1 MIDFRYHLVSLI
13 SVFLALAVGIV
24 LGAGPLQNSLGT
36 ALNDQVTSLRESRN
50 TLNSQLEQTASA
62 LNERDTYI
70 TQVARSL
77 LPGTLSG
84 QTVAVVMLP
93 GAEEDDADQ
102 IVAQLQAAGAAA
114 DGRYA
119 LTETWV
125 ERSRE
130 SYRSTYSE
138 QFTDL
143 LADPASSAPNAV
155 MGEGVG
161 KALTGDDGS
170 ARALENLLTAGED
183 PLMTTEAE
191 PSGPA
196 DMVVVVGPRA
206 QPSSGGPSGTATP
219 QATDGTE
226 PGSWVPV
233 MTGAGSAATTVV
245 VGSADESTGVVAL
258 IRSDDAAVTTVDS
271 VGQAPAAV
279 STPLALVAT
288 EAGTV
293 GHYGFDQGAT
303 AVMPPVPG

>member
-155 MGEGVG
+155 MGRGW
-161 KALTGDDGS
+161 
-170 ARALENLLTAGED
+170 AR
-183 PLMTTEAE
+183 P
-191 PSGPA
+191 
-196 DMVVVVGPRA
+196 
-206 QPSSGGPSGTATP
+206 
-219 QATDGTE
+219 
-226 PGSWVPV
+226 
-233 MTGAGSAATTVV
+233 
-245 VGSADESTGVVAL
+245 
-258 IRSDDAAVTTVDS
+258 
-271 VGQAPAAV
+271 
-279 STPLALVAT
+279 
-288 EAGTV
+288 
-293 GHYGFDQGAT
+293 
-303 AVMPPVPG
+303 